1 MGSGSSPALSLHC
14 SRMGLCGGNW
24 TVQYRD
30 VVDCLLYEVV
40 LPHELTLD
48 ANVRRFSFGGCIVGV
63 GRYLCLGRT
72 NNGSCSNQHSTL
84 DYPRVVVG
92 DITISVVDTCARRN
106 SSRVLFVGSRH
117 NFLFFPISIS
127 RAEASVQH
135 KRSQCHKRCEIR
147 ESAQGG
153 LQHGSV

>member
-1 MGSGSSPALSLHC
+1 
-14 SRMGLCGGNW
+14 MGLCDGNW

-63 GRYLCLGRT
+63 WRYLCLGRT

-117 NFLFFPISIS
+117 NFLFFPYQHLQSGSLSATQTISMP
-127 RAEASVQH
+127 
-135 KRSQCHKRCEIR
+135 
-147 ESAQGG
+147 
-153 LQHGSV
+153 